1 MRTPEERVAALHLRM
16 AALRERKERRKTAA
30 LGAGCASL
38 ALCLML
44 LIFGGGAGRGSTA
57 GEYTGATLLFED
69 AGPYVL
75 LALIAFMAGV
85 IITVLCIR
93 YRKKRGQ
100 DNQPAPTD
108 MKARDTK

>member
-1 MRTPEERVAALHLRM
+1 MTAEERVAALHLRM
-16 AALRERKERRKTAA
+16 AALRERKERRKTTA

-44 LIFGGGAGRGSTA
+44 LIFGGGAGHGGTA
-57 GEYTGATLLFED
+57 GAYTGMTMLFED

-75 LALIAFMAGV
+75 LALITFMAGV

-93 YRKKRGQ
+93 YRKKREQ
-100 DNQPAPTD
+100 DNQPDPAD
-108 MKARDTK
+108 KKASDSR